1 MRHAFRVHMCGSWCG
16 AALSDIKSRQS
27 LHLAA
32 RPPLCMCCQPS
43 SPCSTLPGLTA
54 ADGQA
59 NGLLLLN
66 SNGMDAVPSQDRVRF
81 SIVGGVLDFFIFMGP
96 TPSAVLEQL
105 TRVVGRPAMPPYW
118 SLGFHQCKYAA
129 AVHYKAIGLVGAIVL
144 GSCSALSVR
153 IDGHHTC
160 LHAVDLS
167 LPGPRG
173 AMQMCCTCNRTCCAA
188 SNAAGPSF
196 LQLHACNMAE
206 LCRQVL

>member
-1 MRHAFRVHMCGSWCG
+1 MFETCLPGAYVRQLFVGRRYLTSSQGSP
-16 AALSDIKSRQS
+16 

-43 SPCSTLPGLTA
+43 SPISTHPGLTA

-81 SIVGGVLDFFIFMGP
+81 SIIGGVLDFFIFMGP

-129 AVHYKAIGLVGAIVL
+129 AVHCKSIELVGAVLL
-144 GSCSALSVR
+144 GSSSALGVR
-153 IDGHHTC
+153 
-160 LHAVDLS
+160 V
-167 LPGPRG
+167 
-173 AMQMCCTCNRTCCAA
+173 
-188 SNAAGPSF
+188 
-196 LQLHACNMAE
+196 
-206 LCRQVL
+206 